1 MIFKRGYIQV
11 YTGEGKGKTTA
22 AIGLAIRAVG
32 ASGRVL
38 FAQFIKKKRCS
49 EHHVLTTLYPSIEV
63 RQYGQGCFLRRK
75 PNQKD
80 ITSAK
85 MGIREIIELAPR
97 GDYDLIVLDELNV
110 ALHHGL
116 VDTEDVHELL
126 RVRHP
131 KTEIVITGRYA
142 HDLIIEMADLV
153 TEMRNIK
160 HYSQRGLKARK
171 GIEK

>member
-1 MIFKRGYIQV
+1 MLFKRGYIQV

-22 AIGLAIRAVG
+22 AIGLALRVAG
-32 ASGRVL
+32 AGGRVL

-49 EHHVLTTLYPSIEV
+49 EHQVLTLLYPSIEV

-75 PNQKD
+75 PSQRD
-80 ITSAK
+80 IASAN
-85 MGIREIIELAPR
+85 GGLREIIDLAPK
-97 GDYDLIVLDELNV
+97 GDYDLIVLDEINV
-110 ALHHGL
+110 AIHHKL
-116 VDTEDVHELL
+116 IDIQDVLELL

-131 KTEIVITGRYA
+131 KTEIVMTGRYA
-142 HDLIIEMADLV
+142 NDLIIDNADLV

-160 HYSQRGLKARK
+160 HYSQKGLRARK